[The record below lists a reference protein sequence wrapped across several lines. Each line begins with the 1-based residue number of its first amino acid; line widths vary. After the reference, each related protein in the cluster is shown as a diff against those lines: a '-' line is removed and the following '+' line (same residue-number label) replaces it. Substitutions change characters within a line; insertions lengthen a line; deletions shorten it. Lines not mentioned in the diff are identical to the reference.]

1 MPDVDLTFQNYEELF
16 EGDQDPI
23 RVMFGGKD
31 LSCSSLEKDLS
42 VDESDIDNPSVIE
55 IWISTFNGQI
65 STSSQ
70 WIDVQTSKC

>member
-55 IWISTFNGQI
+55 I
-65 STSSQ
+65 
-70 WIDVQTSKC
+70 